1 MLNQRGLLES
11 LKENILAN
19 VSCVVVVVVV
29 VVVVIVVVVVV
40 VIKGTF
46 AKDSKIIYKI

>member
-19 VSCVVVVVVV
+19 VSFVV
-29 VVVVIVVVVVV
+29 VVVVIVVV

>member
-19 VSCVVVVVVV
+19 VSFVVVV
-29 VVVVIVVVVVV
+29 VVVVIVVV

>member
-19 VSCVVVVVVV
+19 VSFVVVVV
-29 VVVVIVVVVVV
+29 VVVVIVVV